1 MSDTHNHERSG
12 LGGIYFVL
20 GAVVVAL
27 GIVLW
32 LMMAPGDESATT
44 APAESDASS
53 TSVTIENSDSAAPA
67 DSSGATASGDAA
79 ASDTAAS
86 DSGSTD
92 TSGAA
97 AEATTQSGGSN

>member
-32 LMMAPGDESATT
+32 LMMSPGDESAST
-44 APAESDASS
+44 APTESDASA
-53 TSVTIENSDSAAPA
+53 TSVTIENNDNAAPA
-67 DSSGATASGDAA
+67 DSSSADASGDA
-79 ASDTAAS
+79 AAS

-92 TSGAA
+92 TSGAS
-97 AEATTQSGGSN
+97 AEATTHSGGSN